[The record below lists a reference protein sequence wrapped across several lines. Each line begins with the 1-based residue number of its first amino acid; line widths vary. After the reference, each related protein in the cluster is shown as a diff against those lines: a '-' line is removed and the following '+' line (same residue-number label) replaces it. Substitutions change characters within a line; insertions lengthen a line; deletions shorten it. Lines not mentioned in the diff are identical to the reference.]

1 MGTYKQSIFS
11 SENGYVIGL
20 MRVKDTDMES
30 MKDYINKTITFTG
43 YFHELTEQDNYY
55 FFGQET
61 VHPKYGF
68 QFVVE
73 RYERV
78 KPEDKDGIV
87 EFLSSD
93 LFKGVG
99 EKLAQ
104 SIVNTLGESALDKIL
119 DDKSN
124 LLLVPKMTMK
134 KADSI
139 YETLMKYEE
148 SHKMIVYLTELGF
161 SMRDALLIYN
171 TYKGN
176 TTMILE
182 HNIYRVIDDI
192 EEITFPKIDAIV
204 KRKELSIDQDLR
216 IKACILYVMRDLTFK
231 NGDTYLNLGEIVEAT
246 CYYIGYDV
254 GEKLVEE
261 LLCELN
267 GEMKVEILDNRYYLE
282 EIYEAQYS
290 VIDRVSRLLSKDK
303 KVYKDFQKELSAL
316 EKESGIT
323 YNDKQKDAIKKALTN
338 NIVIITGG
346 PGTGKTTII
355 KALIDI
361 YKLNGKKVVL
371 CAPTGR
377 AAKRMSEQSGEEA
390 KTIHRLLDIGKIE
403 DNKLENIDIDFTPI
417 DADVI
422 VIDEMSMVDVFLMN
436 YITKAIYM
444 GTKLVL
450 VGDSNQLP
458 AVGPGSVL
466 RDLIESAKVPT
477 TNLDK
482 IFRQAAQSKIVLNA
496 HNVNKG
502 ERFITKEESAEQN
515 TKDDFFFIK
524 AKMQERILLELV
536 SLTTGRLQNF
546 GNYDF
551 FQNMQVLTPTK
562 KGMLGTK
569 ELNRILQE
577 EINKEADFKNEKKY
591 GDVIFREGD
600 RVMQIKNNYD
610 IFWDKET
617 DGRYENSTGVFN
629 GEIGRIERID
639 LSDKQMK
646 VVFDDGKNVWYQ
658 FSELDQLELAY
669 AITIHKS
676 QGSEFDVVII
686 VIPQAAPMLL
696 TRNLLYTAITRAK
709 KLLIVLG
716 EEKLVEFMI
725 QNIDSRQRNTG
736 LKHQIISSLNQ

>member
-1 MGTYKQSIFS
+1 
-11 SENGYVIGL
+11 V
-20 MRVKDTDMES
+20 D
-30 MKDYINKTITFTG
+30 
-43 YFHELTEQDNYY
+43 
-55 FFGQET
+55 QE
-61 VHPKYGF
+61 H
-68 QFVVE
+68 
-73 RYERV
+73 
-78 KPEDKDGIV
+78 
-87 EFLSSD
+87 
-93 LFKGVG
+93 
-99 EKLAQ
+99 
-104 SIVNTLGESALDKIL
+104 
-119 DDKSN
+119 
-124 LLLVPKMTMK
+124 
-134 KADSI
+134 
-139 YETLMKYEE
+139 
-148 SHKMIVYLTELGF
+148 
-161 SMRDALLIYN
+161 
-171 TYKGN
+171 
-176 TTMILE
+176 
-182 HNIYRVIDDI
+182 
-192 EEITFPKIDAIV
+192 
-204 KRKELSIDQDLR
+204 
-216 IKACILYVMRDLTFK
+216 
-231 NGDTYLNLGEIVEAT
+231 
-246 CYYIGYDV
+246 
-254 GEKLVEE
+254 
-261 LLCELN
+261 
-267 GEMKVEILDNRYYLE
+267 
-282 EIYEAQYS
+282 
-290 VIDRVSRLLSKDK
+290 
-303 KVYKDFQKELSAL
+303 
-316 EKESGIT
+316 
-323 YNDKQKDAIKKALTN
+323 
-338 NIVIITGG
+338 
-346 PGTGKTTII
+346 GKTTII

-466 RDLIESAKVPT
+466 RDLIESEKVPT

>member
-1 MGTYKQSIFS
+1 M
-11 SENGYVIGL
+11 
-20 MRVKDTDMES
+20 D
-30 MKDYINKTITFTG
+30 
-43 YFHELTEQDNYY
+43 
-55 FFGQET
+55 QE
-61 VHPKYGF
+61 H
-68 QFVVE
+68 
-73 RYERV
+73 
-78 KPEDKDGIV
+78 
-87 EFLSSD
+87 
-93 LFKGVG
+93 
-99 EKLAQ
+99 
-104 SIVNTLGESALDKIL
+104 
-119 DDKSN
+119 
-124 LLLVPKMTMK
+124 
-134 KADSI
+134 
-139 YETLMKYEE
+139 
-148 SHKMIVYLTELGF
+148 
-161 SMRDALLIYN
+161 
-171 TYKGN
+171 
-176 TTMILE
+176 
-182 HNIYRVIDDI
+182 
-192 EEITFPKIDAIV
+192 
-204 KRKELSIDQDLR
+204 
-216 IKACILYVMRDLTFK
+216 
-231 NGDTYLNLGEIVEAT
+231 
-246 CYYIGYDV
+246 
-254 GEKLVEE
+254 
-261 LLCELN
+261 
-267 GEMKVEILDNRYYLE
+267 
-282 EIYEAQYS
+282 
-290 VIDRVSRLLSKDK
+290 
-303 KVYKDFQKELSAL
+303 
-316 EKESGIT
+316 
-323 YNDKQKDAIKKALTN
+323 
-338 NIVIITGG
+338 
-346 PGTGKTTII
+346 GKTTII

>member
-1 MGTYKQSIFS
+1 M
-11 SENGYVIGL
+11 
-20 MRVKDTDMES
+20 D
-30 MKDYINKTITFTG
+30 
-43 YFHELTEQDNYY
+43 
-55 FFGQET
+55 QE
-61 VHPKYGF
+61 H
-68 QFVVE
+68 
-73 RYERV
+73 
-78 KPEDKDGIV
+78 
-87 EFLSSD
+87 
-93 LFKGVG
+93 
-99 EKLAQ
+99 
-104 SIVNTLGESALDKIL
+104 
-119 DDKSN
+119 
-124 LLLVPKMTMK
+124 
-134 KADSI
+134 
-139 YETLMKYEE
+139 
-148 SHKMIVYLTELGF
+148 
-161 SMRDALLIYN
+161 
-171 TYKGN
+171 
-176 TTMILE
+176 
-182 HNIYRVIDDI
+182 
-192 EEITFPKIDAIV
+192 
-204 KRKELSIDQDLR
+204 
-216 IKACILYVMRDLTFK
+216 
-231 NGDTYLNLGEIVEAT
+231 
-246 CYYIGYDV
+246 
-254 GEKLVEE
+254 
-261 LLCELN
+261 
-267 GEMKVEILDNRYYLE
+267 
-282 EIYEAQYS
+282 
-290 VIDRVSRLLSKDK
+290 
-303 KVYKDFQKELSAL
+303 
-316 EKESGIT
+316 
-323 YNDKQKDAIKKALTN
+323 
-338 NIVIITGG
+338 
-346 PGTGKTTII
+346 GKTTII

-466 RDLIESAKVPT
+466 RDLIESEKVPT

-524 AKMQERILLELV
+524 AKMQEIILLELV

>member
-1 MGTYKQSIFS
+1 M
-11 SENGYVIGL
+11 
-20 MRVKDTDMES
+20 D
-30 MKDYINKTITFTG
+30 
-43 YFHELTEQDNYY
+43 
-55 FFGQET
+55 QE
-61 VHPKYGF
+61 H
-68 QFVVE
+68 
-73 RYERV
+73 
-78 KPEDKDGIV
+78 
-87 EFLSSD
+87 
-93 LFKGVG
+93 
-99 EKLAQ
+99 
-104 SIVNTLGESALDKIL
+104 
-119 DDKSN
+119 
-124 LLLVPKMTMK
+124 
-134 KADSI
+134 
-139 YETLMKYEE
+139 
-148 SHKMIVYLTELGF
+148 
-161 SMRDALLIYN
+161 
-171 TYKGN
+171 
-176 TTMILE
+176 
-182 HNIYRVIDDI
+182 
-192 EEITFPKIDAIV
+192 
-204 KRKELSIDQDLR
+204 
-216 IKACILYVMRDLTFK
+216 
-231 NGDTYLNLGEIVEAT
+231 
-246 CYYIGYDV
+246 
-254 GEKLVEE
+254 
-261 LLCELN
+261 
-267 GEMKVEILDNRYYLE
+267 
-282 EIYEAQYS
+282 
-290 VIDRVSRLLSKDK
+290 
-303 KVYKDFQKELSAL
+303 
-316 EKESGIT
+316 
-323 YNDKQKDAIKKALTN
+323 
-338 NIVIITGG
+338 
-346 PGTGKTTII
+346 GKTTII

-466 RDLIESAKVPT
+466 RDLIESEKVPT

-610 IFWDKET
+610 IFWDKEI

-736 LKHQIISSLNQ
+736 LKYQIISSLNQ

>member
-1 MGTYKQSIFS
+1 M
-11 SENGYVIGL
+11 
-20 MRVKDTDMES
+20 D
-30 MKDYINKTITFTG
+30 
-43 YFHELTEQDNYY
+43 
-55 FFGQET
+55 QE
-61 VHPKYGF
+61 H
-68 QFVVE
+68 
-73 RYERV
+73 
-78 KPEDKDGIV
+78 
-87 EFLSSD
+87 
-93 LFKGVG
+93 
-99 EKLAQ
+99 
-104 SIVNTLGESALDKIL
+104 
-119 DDKSN
+119 
-124 LLLVPKMTMK
+124 
-134 KADSI
+134 
-139 YETLMKYEE
+139 
-148 SHKMIVYLTELGF
+148 
-161 SMRDALLIYN
+161 
-171 TYKGN
+171 
-176 TTMILE
+176 
-182 HNIYRVIDDI
+182 
-192 EEITFPKIDAIV
+192 
-204 KRKELSIDQDLR
+204 
-216 IKACILYVMRDLTFK
+216 
-231 NGDTYLNLGEIVEAT
+231 
-246 CYYIGYDV
+246 
-254 GEKLVEE
+254 
-261 LLCELN
+261 
-267 GEMKVEILDNRYYLE
+267 
-282 EIYEAQYS
+282 
-290 VIDRVSRLLSKDK
+290 
-303 KVYKDFQKELSAL
+303 
-316 EKESGIT
+316 
-323 YNDKQKDAIKKALTN
+323 
-338 NIVIITGG
+338 
-346 PGTGKTTII
+346 GKTTII

-466 RDLIESAKVPT
+466 RDLIESEKVPT

-736 LKHQIISSLNQ
+736 LKYQIISSLNQ

>member
-1 MGTYKQSIFS
+1 M
-11 SENGYVIGL
+11 
-20 MRVKDTDMES
+20 D
-30 MKDYINKTITFTG
+30 
-43 YFHELTEQDNYY
+43 
-55 FFGQET
+55 QE
-61 VHPKYGF
+61 H
-68 QFVVE
+68 
-73 RYERV
+73 
-78 KPEDKDGIV
+78 
-87 EFLSSD
+87 
-93 LFKGVG
+93 
-99 EKLAQ
+99 
-104 SIVNTLGESALDKIL
+104 
-119 DDKSN
+119 
-124 LLLVPKMTMK
+124 
-134 KADSI
+134 
-139 YETLMKYEE
+139 
-148 SHKMIVYLTELGF
+148 
-161 SMRDALLIYN
+161 
-171 TYKGN
+171 
-176 TTMILE
+176 
-182 HNIYRVIDDI
+182 
-192 EEITFPKIDAIV
+192 
-204 KRKELSIDQDLR
+204 
-216 IKACILYVMRDLTFK
+216 
-231 NGDTYLNLGEIVEAT
+231 
-246 CYYIGYDV
+246 
-254 GEKLVEE
+254 
-261 LLCELN
+261 
-267 GEMKVEILDNRYYLE
+267 
-282 EIYEAQYS
+282 
-290 VIDRVSRLLSKDK
+290 
-303 KVYKDFQKELSAL
+303 
-316 EKESGIT
+316 
-323 YNDKQKDAIKKALTN
+323 
-338 NIVIITGG
+338 
-346 PGTGKTTII
+346 GKTTII

-466 RDLIESAKVPT
+466 RDLIESEKVPT

-569 ELNRILQE
+569 ELNIILQE

-610 IFWDKET
+610 IFWDKEI

>member
-1 MGTYKQSIFS
+1 M
-11 SENGYVIGL
+11 
-20 MRVKDTDMES
+20 D
-30 MKDYINKTITFTG
+30 
-43 YFHELTEQDNYY
+43 
-55 FFGQET
+55 QE
-61 VHPKYGF
+61 H
-68 QFVVE
+68 
-73 RYERV
+73 
-78 KPEDKDGIV
+78 
-87 EFLSSD
+87 
-93 LFKGVG
+93 
-99 EKLAQ
+99 
-104 SIVNTLGESALDKIL
+104 
-119 DDKSN
+119 
-124 LLLVPKMTMK
+124 
-134 KADSI
+134 
-139 YETLMKYEE
+139 
-148 SHKMIVYLTELGF
+148 
-161 SMRDALLIYN
+161 
-171 TYKGN
+171 
-176 TTMILE
+176 
-182 HNIYRVIDDI
+182 
-192 EEITFPKIDAIV
+192 
-204 KRKELSIDQDLR
+204 
-216 IKACILYVMRDLTFK
+216 
-231 NGDTYLNLGEIVEAT
+231 
-246 CYYIGYDV
+246 
-254 GEKLVEE
+254 
-261 LLCELN
+261 
-267 GEMKVEILDNRYYLE
+267 
-282 EIYEAQYS
+282 
-290 VIDRVSRLLSKDK
+290 
-303 KVYKDFQKELSAL
+303 
-316 EKESGIT
+316 
-323 YNDKQKDAIKKALTN
+323 
-338 NIVIITGG
+338 
-346 PGTGKTTII
+346 GKTTII

-466 RDLIESAKVPT
+466 RDLIESEKVPT

-610 IFWDKET
+610 IFWDKEI

>member
-1 MGTYKQSIFS
+1 
-11 SENGYVIGL
+11 
-20 MRVKDTDMES
+20 
-30 MKDYINKTITFTG
+30 
-43 YFHELTEQDNYY
+43 
-55 FFGQET
+55 
-61 VHPKYGF
+61 
-68 QFVVE
+68 
-73 RYERV
+73 
-78 KPEDKDGIV
+78 
-87 EFLSSD
+87 
-93 LFKGVG
+93 
-99 EKLAQ
+99 
-104 SIVNTLGESALDKIL
+104 
-119 DDKSN
+119 
-124 LLLVPKMTMK
+124 
-134 KADSI
+134 
-139 YETLMKYEE
+139 
-148 SHKMIVYLTELGF
+148 
-161 SMRDALLIYN
+161 
-171 TYKGN
+171 
-176 TTMILE
+176 
-182 HNIYRVIDDI
+182 
-192 EEITFPKIDAIV
+192 
-204 KRKELSIDQDLR
+204 
-216 IKACILYVMRDLTFK
+216 
-231 NGDTYLNLGEIVEAT
+231 
-246 CYYIGYDV
+246 
-254 GEKLVEE
+254 
-261 LLCELN
+261 
-267 GEMKVEILDNRYYLE
+267 
-282 EIYEAQYS
+282 
-290 VIDRVSRLLSKDK
+290 
-303 KVYKDFQKELSAL
+303 
-316 EKESGIT
+316 
-323 YNDKQKDAIKKALTN
+323 
-338 NIVIITGG
+338 
-346 PGTGKTTII
+346 
-355 KALIDI
+355 
-361 YKLNGKKVVL
+361 
-371 CAPTGR
+371 
-377 AAKRMSEQSGEEA
+377 
-390 KTIHRLLDIGKIE
+390 
-403 DNKLENIDIDFTPI
+403 
-417 DADVI
+417 
-422 VIDEMSMVDVFLMN
+422 
-436 YITKAIYM
+436 M